1 MAFRF
6 IKKLLWFIGINL
18 LLALTVFVII
28 KMIEPKYEKTDQ
40 TTEASFSAIPSNKQ
54 FDLVILGTSH
64 AREFS
69 RSGNKPKVESI
80 LNISLWNLSKGFGHG
95 GLVPG
100 IAAWKLFTQR
110 NNTTKKL
117 LYFIDPWIFYYS
129 KWNEEN
135 YFLEDEPLQW
145 AIFQNAY
152 RNNASLP
159 VLLNYVKA
167 KFKPSYFLTKSLS
180 LNRNYKQL
188 DSISYIKAE
197 RQMKIYY
204 SDSINVKTFNKYQK
218 LFLEFTQT
226 LYKDGV
232 ELIVVIPPTLLN
244 KEPGFDLVWKFL
256 GTIQNCKIYD
266 HSNAIRDPKMFYDI
280 SHLNSIGIEYYTNKF
295 LKPIL
300 DN

>member
-1 MAFRF
+1 MGVRF
-6 IKKLLWFIGINL
+6 IKKLIYFIAINL
-18 LLALTVFVII
+18 LLALTLLIII
-28 KMIEPKYEKTDQ
+28 KMIEPKYLRTDE

-54 FDLVILGTSH
+54 FDLAILGTSH

-69 RSGNKPKVESI
+69 RSGNKPNLESI
-80 LNISLWNLSKGFGHG
+80 LNKRLWNLSKGFGHG

-100 IAAWKLFTQR
+100 IAAWKLFKQR
-110 NNTTKKL
+110 NNSTKQV
-117 LYFIDPWIFYYS
+117 LYFVDPWIFYYS

-145 AIFQNAY
+145 DIFKNAY
-152 RNNASLP
+152 RNNAALP
-159 VLLNYVKA
+159 VFLNYVKA
-167 KFKPSYFLTKSLS
+167 KFKPSYFLTKSLP

-188 DSISYIKAE
+188 DSINYINAE
-197 RQMKIYY
+197 KQMKIYY
-204 SDSINVKTFNKYQK
+204 SDSIDVKTLNKYQQ

-226 LYKDGV
+226 LNNDGV

-244 KEPGFDLVWKFL
+244 KEPGFDSVWKFL
-256 GTIQNCKIYD
+256 RTIHNIKVYD
-266 HSNAIRDPKMFYDI
+266 HSNAIRDPKLFYDI
-280 SHLNSIGIEYYTNKF
+280 SHLNSKGIEYYTSKF